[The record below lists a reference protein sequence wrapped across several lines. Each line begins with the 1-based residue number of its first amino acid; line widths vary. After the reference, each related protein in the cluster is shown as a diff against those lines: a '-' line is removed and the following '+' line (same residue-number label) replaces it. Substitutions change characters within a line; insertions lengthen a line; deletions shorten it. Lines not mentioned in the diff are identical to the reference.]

1 MKFLQLKNYFLVIA
15 FCVVSFFVNAQ
26 IPNVPGDFADP
37 SVIKIGDTYYASATS
52 SNWMPAY
59 PVLKS
64 KDLKNWE
71 WVANIFPEKPSWAEY
86 YFWAPE
92 LSYEDGKI
100 YVYYTARRKGG
111 ALAVAVASA
120 NRPEGPYTDHGP
132 LVEQPMGS
140 IDGFPMRDENG
151 KLFLIWKEDGNSQ
164 RKPTVMWIQQM
175 NEART
180 QLIGE
185 RKEMFRDSEKW
196 ERNLVEAASILKHNN
211 YFYTIYAAAACC
223 GSGCTY
229 ATGVARSRSLHGP
242 WEKYDKN
249 PLLTEEGDWK
259 CQGHGTA
266 FKDGDKYYFL
276 YHGYHKTGGV
286 YTGRQGLL
294 KEFRFTSDNWIEFDK
309 GFIYSENNYRDKI
322 KFNDNFNKRKPGVS
336 WNWSV
341 FHQPEIK
348 ISCGKLNLAVG
359 SGTKPEAIFAQKTY
373 TKNYTMS
380 VDVFP
385 RKSNTEAGIA
395 IIGDDDN
402 YVAAMLKDNRL
413 SLIHMAKGKESLI
426 AQESISYKR
435 KIGLKV
441 TVKNSMELQFAVND
455 GNSFRNVGN
464 VISGKQL
471 PPWDRALRAGLIV
484 KGYHQSKGIFDNFIL
499 ISTGDY

>member
-1 MKFLQLKNYFLVIA
+1 MKHPFLLIVVFLATI
-15 FCVVSFFVNAQ
+15 VSKAQ

-37 SVIKIGDTYYASATS
+37 SVIKVGDTYYASATS
-52 SNWMPAY
+52 SNWLPAY

-64 KDLKNWE
+64 KDLKNWQ
-71 WVANIFPEKPSWAEY
+71 WTTNVFPEKPSWAEH

-92 LSYEDGKI
+92 LSYENGKV

-111 ALAVAVASA
+111 TLAVAVASA
-120 NRPEGPYTDHGP
+120 DRPEGPYTDHGP

-164 RKPTVMWIQQM
+164 RKPTIMWIQEM
-175 NEART
+175 NEERT
-180 QLIGE
+180 QLLGE
-185 RKEMFRDSEKW
+185 RREMFRDTDSW
-196 ERNLVEAASILKHNN
+196 ERNLVEGVSILRHNN
-211 YFYTIYAAAACC
+211 YFYAIYAAAGCC
-223 GSGCTY
+223 GAGCTY

-242 WEKYDKN
+242 WEKYSKN

-266 FKDGDKYYFL
+266 FKEGDKYYFL
-276 YHGYHKTGGV
+276 YHGYHKAGGV

-294 KEFRFTSDNWIEFDK
+294 KELRFTADDWIEFDK
-309 GFIYSENNYRDKI
+309 GFIYSENNYRSKI
-322 KFNDNFNKRKPGVS
+322 HFSDNFNKRKPGVS

-341 FHQPEIK
+341 FHEPEIT
-348 ISCGKLNLAVG
+348 IASNKLNLSVG
-359 SGTKPEAIFAQKTY
+359 SGTKPAAILAQKTY
-373 TKNYTMS
+373 TKNYKMS

-385 RKSNTEAGIA
+385 RKSNTDAGIT

-402 YVAAMLKDNRL
+402 YVAATVKVNKL
-413 SLIHMAKGKESLI
+413 SLIHMAKGKETVITEVPVSN
-426 AQESISYKR
+426 KR
-435 KIGLKV
+435 KIGLQV
-441 TVKNSMELQFAVND
+441 TVTNSTELQFAVKD
-455 GNSFRNVGN
+455 GNNFRNIGN
-464 VISGKQL
+464 IISGKQL

-484 KGYHQSKGIFDNFIL
+484 KGDRQSKGVFDNFTL